1 MILKSAWVEKESDR
15 GQDLGKE
22 EDADLDPVHV
32 PDHVIEDETDL
43 AIVKEDDLETDLEIV
58 QVAEIDLRERDLLIL
73 KKKSKLK
80 KNSTEDKKKRESGE
94 ITFSGA
100 IETSKMR

>member
-43 AIVKEDDLETDLEIV
+43 AIVKEDDLEIV

>member
-1 MILKSAWVEKESDR
+1 MKESDR

-22 EDADLDPVHV
+22 DGDLDHV
-32 PDHVIEDETDL
+32 PDHVIEGGTDL
-43 AIVKEDDLETDLEIV
+43 AIVKEDDLETEIV

-80 KNSTEDKKKRESGE
+80 KNSTEDKMKRGSGE

-100 IETSKMR
+100 TETSKMR